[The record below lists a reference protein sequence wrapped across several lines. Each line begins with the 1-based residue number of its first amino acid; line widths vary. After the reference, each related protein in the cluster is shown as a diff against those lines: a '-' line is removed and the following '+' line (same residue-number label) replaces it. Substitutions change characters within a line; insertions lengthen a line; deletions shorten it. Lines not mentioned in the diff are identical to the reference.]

1 MRIVTGAKAVV
12 FKLKNPARITQVIPT
27 ARVFEYQGQQ
37 LVAVPHKVDETKT
50 LNSIGFSVPSP
61 VEYYYDWPLTGG
73 RVPFNHQRVTTQFL
87 TMNDRCY
94 VLNDMGCVDSETEYL
109 SPTGWK
115 KISAYTDGQVAQY
128 NPETKQVEFVE
139 PTEYVKKP
147 CSEMVRIKTKYGL
160 DQLLSPEHRVLIE
173 SVHNPKKRE
182 VLSAAELLSRH
193 DGWLNSAGWAKSR
206 DAIAYTGAAIPVTFI
221 GPEQAGIALSDEQI
235 RVQVAVIADG
245 YFPSA
250 TARCIVRLKKS
261 RKKLRLASLLLAA
274 GIPFTE
280 RPCQPD
286 GFSVFTFYA
295 PQRSKEFDVSWWS
308 ASRAQ
313 LAIVADE
320 VFNWDGSTRTG
331 KPTQEF
337 SSTSKASAD
346 FIQYVFSS
354 SGRTARV
361 VVDDRANKKSTCY
374 NVIVRD
380 SGKPL
385 MLCSNSS
392 TGEHRAVMNREPSTD
407 GFKYCFV
414 VPSTFLIFRRNG
426 CVFASGNTGKTLS
439 VLWALDY
446 LIRTKQI
453 KRVAIFAP
461 LSTLE
466 RVWGDEIF
474 VNFPHLNFQ
483 VVHSPSRERRL
494 KMLAVESDVY
504 IINHD
509 GCKVLKE
516 ALMART
522 DIDAVIIDEL
532 AAFRN
537 GGTDLF
543 KSMQAIIKP
552 KKYVWG
558 LTGSPIPRAPTDAW
572 AQCRLVTPDTVP
584 KYFGKFRD
592 FTMTKTGPFT
602 WESRSEALNVV
613 LHAMQPSIRFKRDEC
628 IDLPPTTYSTRHV
641 EMEDEQKKLYKEMA
655 SKLKTE
661 WEGGK
666 VSAVNAAVK
675 AQKLL
680 QIACGVAY
688 DTDGE
693 NVIIPNQGRMAVV
706 REIIEEAESKV
717 ILFVPFTGSLQRIA
731 EDVGQYASVEVVYGG
746 VPASKRN
753 EIFQSFQTSKT
764 PQVLVAHP
772 ECMAHGLTLTAA
784 SVIIW
789 YIPTNDGEVYEQAC
803 ARIARPGQSLH
814 THIIHLEGSEI
825 ERRVYKRLQEKSM
838 TQGTLLH
845 MIKEVMGS

>member
-1 MRIVTGAKAVV
+1 MRIVKSVKAVV

-27 ARVFEYQGQQ
+27 AKVFEFQGQR

-61 VEYYYDWPLTGG
+61 VEYYYDWPLSGDRT
-73 RVPFNHQRVTTQFL
+73 PFNHQRVTTQFL
-87 TMNDRCY
+87 TLNDRCY
-94 VLNDMGCVDSETEYL
+94 VLNDMG
-109 SPTGWK
+109 
-115 KISAYTDGQVAQY
+115 
-128 NPETKQVEFVE
+128 
-139 PTEYVKKP
+139 
-147 CSEMVRIKTKYGL
+147 
-160 DQLLSPEHRVLIE
+160 
-173 SVHNPKKRE
+173 
-182 VLSAAELLSRH
+182 
-193 DGWLNSAGWAKSR
+193 
-206 DAIAYTGAAIPVTFI
+206 
-221 GPEQAGIALSDEQI
+221 
-235 RVQVAVIADG
+235 
-245 YFPSA
+245 
-250 TARCIVRLKKS
+250 
-261 RKKLRLASLLLAA
+261 
-274 GIPFTE
+274 
-280 RPCQPD
+280 
-286 GFSVFTFYA
+286 
-295 PQRSKEFDVSWWS
+295 
-308 ASRAQ
+308 
-313 LAIVADE
+313 
-320 VFNWDGSTRTG
+320 
-331 KPTQEF
+331 
-337 SSTSKASAD
+337 
-346 FIQYVFSS
+346 
-354 SGRTARV
+354 
-361 VVDDRANKKSTCY
+361 
-374 NVIVRD
+374 
-380 SGKPL
+380 
-385 MLCSNSS
+385 
-392 TGEHRAVMNREPSTD
+392 
-407 GFKYCFV
+407 
-414 VPSTFLIFRRNG
+414 
-426 CVFASGNTGKTLS
+426 TGKTLS

-446 LIRTKQI
+446 LIRTKQVH
-453 KRVAIFAP
+453 RVAIFAP

-474 VNFPHLNFQ
+474 SNFPHLNFQ

-494 KMLAVESDVY
+494 KMLNVDADIYV
-504 IINHD
+504 INHD
-509 GCKVLKE
+509 GCKVLKD
-516 ALMART
+516 ALLKRG
-522 DIDAVIIDEL
+522 DIDLVVIDEL

-537 GGTDLF
+537 SGTDLF
-543 KSMQAIIKP
+543 KSMQSIIKT
-552 KKYVWG
+552 KQYVWG

-572 AQCRLVTPDTVP
+572 AQCRLVTPDKVP

-592 FTMTKTGPFT
+592 FTMRQSGPFT
-602 WESRSEALNVV
+602 WEPRPEALNVV

-693 NVIIPNQGRMAVV
+693 NVIIPNAGRMAVV

-731 EDVGQYASVEVVYGG
+731 SDVSEYCTVEVVYGG

-753 EIFQSFQTSKT
+753 EIFQRFQTAREPK
-764 PQVLVAHP
+764 VLVAHP
-772 ECMAHGLTLTAA
+772 ECMAHGLTLTSA

-803 ARIARPGQSLH
+803 ARIARPGQTLH

-838 TQGTLLH
+838 TQWALLH